1 MQPVPNYQIIEFLDW
16 LKRNQRRIDIQSDEL
31 EHLAKSYLK
40 DKNQIDDVFDLRFV
54 LKIYQLCPQI
64 DEGDIIGGM
73 KHFSQCGR
81 CIHYIFRRENDT
93 IRYQSKVSLH
103 PLLEQFLLFINDKDF
118 QWSFISHERKSSDR
132 IDNKKIDEIFSIWIR
147 ENGKE
152 LFLNFVRFIELTDK
166 KIIDDFEKRKRY
178 NSEFERDSE
187 KDYKGELNISN
198 RGLENEASR
207 LVSSVKYILTDG
219 DNLQNQQLLRL
230 YSSVFKDDLS
240 RTIEFFNWL
249 IENFPKVN
257 ITSNIP
263 STKLNE
269 LIDKFCEDSS
279 YSDISTFKKQV
290 EKIFRGDLDDN
301 LLYKV
306 KKWFKGRGKQEAY
319 SKNPFNRYNQMEFHG
334 VFLFSNFG
342 STDLIKFI
350 DESWQDLNSLTGDL
364 IDIYYSK
371 EDLRKRNGFDIL
383 KDFKSLNNI
392 KLTDLPS
399 FIIWDNVLK
408 NALAIPLSDLNNK
421 QILMSIQQIVQ
432 AIKDNKE
439 LKEVADTGMDFINEQ
454 LDRKIPKQIQYI
466 MGDNFEFNNS
476 QNFTFV
482 NKSNVENSFNKV
494 KEQFDEETASVI
506 KQIAEIVEKSKK
518 SEAVELFEAFN
529 EEINKPEPK
538 KTLLKAFWSGLS
550 AILPVLSTTASI
562 AEKVI
567 KFIN

>member
-16 LKRNQRRIDIQSDEL
+16 LKRNQCKIDIQSDEL
-31 EHLAKSYLK
+31 EHLAKTYLK
-40 DKNQIDDVFDLRFV
+40 DKNQIDDVFNLRFV
-54 LKIYQLCPQI
+54 LEIYQLCPQI

-73 KHFSQCGR
+73 EHFSQCGR
-81 CIHYIFRRENDT
+81 CIHYIFRRENDA
-93 IRYQSKVSLH
+93 IRYRSKVSLH

-118 QWSFISHERKSSDR
+118 QWSFIRHERKSSDR
-132 IDNKKIDEIFSIWIR
+132 INNKIIDEIFNIWIR
-147 ENGKE
+147 VNGKE

-166 KIIDDFEKRKRY
+166 KLIDDFEKRKGY
-178 NSEFERDSE
+178 NSVFERDSE
-187 KDYKGELNISN
+187 RYYKGELDISN
-198 RGLENEASR
+198 RGLENEAIR
-207 LVSSVKYILTDG
+207 LASSVKHTLSDG

-249 IENFPKVN
+249 IEHFPKVN
-257 ITSNIP
+257 ITSDIP

-290 EKIFRGDLDDN
+290 EKIFRGDLADN

-306 KKWFKGRGKQEAY
+306 KKWFKGRGKQVAY
-319 SKNPFNRYNQMEFHG
+319 SKNPFDRYNQMKFHG
-334 VFLFSNFG
+334 MFLFPNFG
-342 STDLIKFI
+342 SNDLIKFI

-371 EDLRKRNGFDIL
+371 EDIRKRNGFDIL
-383 KDFKSLNNI
+383 KDFKSFNNI

-399 FIIWDNVLK
+399 FIIWDSMLK

-421 QILMSIQQIVQ
+421 QILISIQHIVQ
-432 AIKDNKE
+432 AIKDNKG
-439 LKEVADTGMDFINEQ
+439 LKEVADIGMDFINEQ

-466 MGDNFEFNNS
+466 MGDNFEFNNA

-482 NKSNVENSFNKV
+482 NKSNVENSFNKL
-494 KEQFDEETASVI
+494 KDQFDEETASVI
-506 KQIAEIVEKSKK
+506 RQIAEIVEKSKK

-529 EEINKPEPK
+529 EEVNRPEPK
-538 KTLLKAFWSGLS
+538 KTLLKTFWSELS

-567 KFIN
+567 KLIN